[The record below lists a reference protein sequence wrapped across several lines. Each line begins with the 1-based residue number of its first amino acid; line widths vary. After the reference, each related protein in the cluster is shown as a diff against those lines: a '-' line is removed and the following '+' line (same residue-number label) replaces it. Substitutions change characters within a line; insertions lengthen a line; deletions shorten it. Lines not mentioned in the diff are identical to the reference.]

1 MKYNVAIGGIHIESS
16 TFSSYLS
23 GEKDFTI
30 LKGENLLSNY
40 SWLNQFEKINFIP
53 LTHAR
58 ALPGGKV
65 SLSFFNNWLTNF
77 IIELEKVKDELDG
90 ILLDLHGAMF
100 VEGIFDA
107 EGYLIE
113 KIRKIVGSKVL
124 ISVTSDLHGNISN
137 LLFENVDLITCY
149 KTAPHIDVLETKKRA
164 LVNLLYLLEEG
175 KEKLIKVKID
185 LPILLPGEKTSTEV
199 EPGKSLYQSLSYVT
213 NNKTILD
220 ASIWMGFPW
229 ADELRSGATVII
241 TGLEEKIVRE
251 EALKIA
257 NYFWDLKADFKFM
270 GPVSSVT
277 KALDTALSSN
287 DKPFFISDTGDN
299 PGAGG
304 LGDLVIVL
312 RKLMEMNEV
321 RKIKKKVLFASF
333 NDFETV
339 KVLKESKSKRV
350 KIHLGSKTDQSYG
363 PPLLIEVEI
372 IKQFKLIRAGEGF
385 LVRVDNIYL
394 IITEN
399 RFQYGKLEF
408 FEESGIEKL
417 VEFDVIVVK
426 MGYLEPDL
434 SRLQRGWV
442 MALSEGAVNQDLL
455 SLDYQKIKRPMYPF
469 DEDFNVIFKPL
480 IIKK

>member
-1 MKYNVAIGGIHIESS
+1 
-16 TFSSYLS
+16 
-23 GEKDFTI
+23 
-30 LKGENLLSNY
+30 
-40 SWLNQFEKINFIP
+40 
-53 LTHAR
+53 
-58 ALPGGKV
+58 
-65 SLSFFNNWLTNF
+65 
-77 IIELEKVKDELDG
+77 
-90 ILLDLHGAMF
+90 
-100 VEGIFDA
+100 
-107 EGYLIE
+107 
-113 KIRKIVGSKVL
+113 
-124 ISVTSDLHGNISN
+124 
-137 LLFENVDLITCY
+137 
-149 KTAPHIDVLETKKRA
+149 
-164 LVNLLYLLEEG
+164 
-175 KEKLIKVKID
+175 
-185 LPILLPGEKTSTEV
+185 
-199 EPGKSLYQSLSYVT
+199 
-213 NNKTILD
+213 
-220 ASIWMGFPW
+220 MG
-229 ADELRSGATVII
+229 L
-241 TGLEEKIVRE
+241 
-251 EALKIA
+251 
-257 NYFWDLKADFKFM
+257 
-270 GPVSSVT
+270 VSSVI

-385 LVRVDNIYL
+385 LVKVDNIYL

-399 RFQYGKLEF
+399 RFQYGKL
-408 FEESGIEKL
+408 
-417 VEFDVIVVK
+417 EFDVIVVK

-442 MALSEGAVNQDLL
+442 MALSEWAVNQDLL
-455 SLDYQKIKRPMYPF
+455 SLDYQKIKRPMYSF